1 MWPTTASPALKS
13 SPHEALAPTDRLEYA
28 LGSMDFG
35 LFMMPLHP
43 PHRALADG
51 YQRDVDQ
58 IVLADQLGFR
68 EAWVGE
74 HLTERWENAPAPD
87 LLLAQALALTKRIK
101 LGTGVTLLA
110 LHNPVYLAHRL
121 AMLDHMARG
130 RFQWGIGG
138 GAIPTDLSL
147 FGLDASDPAAVRAR
161 SAEVLDVVLKLW
173 ASEGQFSYHGKFFD
187 IDTPVFDPVKDRGYY
202 MKPYQRPHPPIAV
215 AASTP
220 DSSSMRM
227 AGQRGWIP
235 MSSSLLSRTYLSDHW
250 RLVETG
256 AASGGLKA
264 ERSQWRVAR
273 DVLVG
278 PTPAV
283 ARERARTVMGRNY
296 VRHQHP
302 NRVGTIQMTS
312 TKLEASM
319 PDEAVTVDYLM
330 VNVWIV
336 GDPSQ
341 CVEQIHRLH
350 EESGGFGT
358 LLSITTDSDDAGWD
372 HESLRLLM
380 EQVAPR
386 VAHLG

>member
-1 MWPTTASPALKS
+1 M
-13 SPHEALAPTDRLEYA
+13 H
-28 LGSMDFG
+28 FG

-43 PHRALADG
+43 PHRTFADS
-51 YQRDVDQ
+51 YDRDVAQ

-87 LLLAQALALTKRIK
+87 LLLAQALALTKNVR

-147 FGLDASDPAAVRAR
+147 FGLDHTNPAAVRGR

-173 ASEGQFSYHGKFFD
+173 ASDGPFTYHGKFFD
-187 IDTPVFDPVKDRGYY
+187 IETPVLDPVKARGYY
-202 MKPYQRPHPPIAV
+202 MKPYQQPHPPIAV

-220 DSSSMRM
+220 NSGSMRM
-227 AGQRGWIP
+227 AGERGWIA
-235 MSSSLLSRTYLSDHW
+235 MSSSLLSRPYLGDHW
-250 RLVETG
+250 RLVEAG
-256 AASGGLKA
+256 AESAGRKA
-264 ERSQWRVAR
+264 NRSEWRIAR
-273 DVLVG
+273 DVLVAS
-278 PTPAV
+278 TPEV
-283 ARERARTVMGRNY
+283 ARERARAVLGRNY
-296 VRHQHP
+296 VQHQHP
-302 NRVGTIQMTS
+302 NRVGTIQMAT
-312 TKLEASM
+312 TKLEPSL

-330 VNVWIV
+330 ENVWIV
-336 GDPSQ
+336 GDPSE
-341 CVEQIHRLH
+341 CVEKIHQLY
-350 EESGGFGT
+350 EESGGFGS